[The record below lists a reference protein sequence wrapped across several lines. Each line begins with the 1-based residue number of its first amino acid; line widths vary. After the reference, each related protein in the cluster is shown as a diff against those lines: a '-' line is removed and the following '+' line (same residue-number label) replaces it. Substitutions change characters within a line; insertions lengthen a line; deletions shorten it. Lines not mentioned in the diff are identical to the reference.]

1 MWQIGLD
8 LRLPEGDENVVE
20 LVIKVVQAGE
30 YAHTQ
35 PSHKL
40 QERPSSDHIRSLFFK
55 MFR

>member
-8 LRLPEGDENVVE
+8 LRLPEGDESVVE
-20 LVIKVVQAGE
+20 MVKVAQAGE
-30 YAHTQ
+30 YDHTQ

-40 QERPSSDHIRSLFFK
+40 RERPSSDHIRSLFFK